1 MKLMEYQAQQL
12 FEKFGVPVK
21 AGCVIDNVES
31 IAPAMEK
38 KNMRY
43 PIVVKAQIQC
53 GHRGQAGGIQF
64 AGDYEEARRHADN
77 LLGRELLGL
86 KVNKLYLVEMERDLL
101 KNWTR

>member
-38 KNMRY
+38 KNARTFRHCRR
-43 PIVVKAQIQC
+43 VRAAAF
-53 GHRGQAGGIQF
+53 RGYSSLRA
-64 AGDYEEARRHADN
+64 A
-77 LLGRELLGL
+77 L
-86 KVNKLYLVEMERDLL
+86 
-101 KNWTR
+101 